1 MPRALLLLAE
11 TAVTGSFL
19 LIFSPFAIL
28 LVPGFGL
35 SQLFCPCCLRAKDL
49 IADMADMHTDQQFI
63 EFVVKS
69 IVNHPEDV
77 KTERIV
83 DERGVLI
90 TLYVNQEDMGYV
102 IGRQGQTA
110 RALRILLKIV
120 GAKDNARVN
129 MMIYEPDGAR
139 REHRERKG
147 ASEGMSAPAQT
158 HGDAGLVSDSD
169 LADLGI

>member
-1 MPRALLLLAE
+1 
-11 TAVTGSFL
+11 
-19 LIFSPFAIL
+19 
-28 LVPGFGL
+28 
-35 SQLFCPCCLRAKDL
+35 
-49 IADMADMHTDQQFI
+49 MADMHTDQQFI

-77 KTERIV
+77 KTERTV
-83 DERGVLI
+83 DERGVLL
-90 TLYVNQEDMGYV
+90 TLHVNQDDMGYV

-129 MMIYEPDGAR
+129 MKIHEPDDAR
-139 REHRERKG
+139 REHQERKG
-147 ASEGMSAPAQT
+147 SVTMEDQK
-158 HGDAGLVSDSD
+158 HGDAGLVTDSD